1 MMIMRHGAVLALA
14 GAACLTVVAADP
26 IVWYRADMGVTTNA
40 SGKVTA
46 WANQGTLGS
55 VADLANTNAAAPGV
69 TFLASNSTMGNAPVL
84 EFDAHDILISSSAYS
99 LGRITEGGAWFV
111 AFRSYES
118 GTSGTNYG
126 PFGHGTS
133 GSRFGFFQNSSSKFQ
148 LYYYGTGNM
157 VNSDWRF
164 DTNADIVS
172 CGTFKYKDG
181 SSDMGI
187 QGWRRGEA
195 WSVFYGWNARDSG
208 GRFVV
213 GVFNPELPW
222 TKPFRGLIAEA
233 RYYNAPMT
241 AAERFCVECE
251 MAARYAIP
259 LASPGAFSCSAETLR
274 GCTNAPAAFG
284 SASQW
289 GKAAVMETS
298 ATSGALTASF
308 AGTPAD
314 TNLVYIAH
322 DGGAGL
328 VRTWCVAGMDN
339 ARAVPLV
346 LTFTGSEYASAGDVF
361 LFHKDDLRWEKVAAE
376 RTVQGGAVSFSL
388 PAGWKSGR
396 YRVCTGD
403 DQVAL
408 SAAVWFRADRGVT
421 VNGSGMVTAWANGG
435 FLGSECDLVSTNY
448 VAGLTPDVVFEED
461 GIGSRPSLRFAD
473 SDYLRTAGEVD
484 LGITSDGG
492 GAYFLVC
499 RFDPDPDNQKNMCPF
514 GIWSPAT
521 SAGTSLTTS
530 QRFGVQCAKT
540 WSGRPTRA
548 MFYGGQSYDLDMVFT
563 NDSQII
569 ACGAYDVDSSRKV
582 SASQSG
588 NIKFVGNTIAP
599 YAGVLSVGEFNI
611 TAFKSGYYGQVSELR
626 IYNRP
631 LTAREF
637 ADIELEL
644 SVRYG
649 IDVKTAGS
657 LDVAGFAAH
666 QEDYKVI
673 GIAANYGVM
682 EVNPPVTWS
691 DGTLSFSFKVAP
703 SASDP
708 NSPLAVLGHDG
719 GGVTFAPWRNAYVE
733 SLGRTWFVSESNP
746 ARGGVLEFSFAM
758 AANDK
763 KRYQLYRK
771 AAGEADYSLCS
782 QDFVKTGTGVSFT
795 LDRLYSGVYR
805 LVRKPAYAGF
815 GISIR

>member
-1 MMIMRHGAVLALA
+1 MKNRLGAAALA
-14 GAACLTVVAADP
+14 AAVCIAMMAHGVEPD
-26 IVWYRADMGVTTNA
+26 VWYRADMGVTTNA
-40 SGKVTA
+40 QGKVTA
-46 WANQGTLGS
+46 WANQGTIGS
-55 VADLANTNAAAPGV
+55 VADLANTNTAAPGA
-69 TFLASNSTMGNAPVL
+69 TFVADAMGGAPALSFDGHEVLVASS
-84 EFDAHDILISSSAYS
+84 EHSF
-99 LGRITEGGAWFV
+99 GRITEGGAWFV
-111 AFRSYES
+111 VFKCNKTGRSA
-118 GTSGTNYG
+118 NNMG
-126 PFGHGTS
+126 PFGHGLD
-133 GSRFGFFQNSSSKFQ
+133 GNRFGFFQNSSQVFVSYF
-148 LYYYGTGNM
+148 YGTGNQS
-157 VNSDWRF
+157 VSTWTF
-164 DTNADIVS
+164 DTNPCIMS
-172 CGTFKYKDG
+172 CGTYKYDPNR
-181 SSDMGI
+181 SDLGI
-187 QGWRRGEA
+187 MSWMRGQTNTT
-195 WSVFYGWNARDSG
+195 FYGWSARNSG

-213 GVFNPELPW
+213 GVFNPEIVW
-222 TKPFRGLIAEA
+222 TVPFEGLIAEA
-233 RYYNAPMT
+233 RVYMTPLT
-241 AAERFCVECE
+241 AAERFKIECE
-251 MAARYAIP
+251 MAARYSIP
-259 LASPGAFSCSAETLR
+259 LASTGEFSISADALG
-274 GCTNAPAAFG
+274 GCTGDPVAIGDAYN
-284 SASQW
+284 W
-289 GKAAVMETS
+289 GKVATATTS
-298 ATSGALTASF
+298 ATSGALTVAL
-308 AGTPAD
+308 AEAPAAD
-314 TNLVYIAH
+314 VNSLMYAAH
-322 DGGAGL
+322 DGASGRA
-328 VRTWCVAGMDN
+328 RAWCVVGAAG
-339 ARAVPLV
+339 ARALPLE
-346 LTFTGSEYASAGDVF
+346 LTFSGAEYASADVS
-361 LFHKDDLRWEKVAAE
+361 LYRKDDLKWVEVSAE

-435 FLGSECDLVSTNY
+435 FLGSECDLVSTND
-448 VAGLTPDVVFEED
+448 VAGLTPDVVFEAD

-540 WSGRPTRA
+540 WSGRPTRV

-588 NIKFVGNTIAP
+588 NIKFVGKTIAP

-657 LDVAGFAAH
+657 LDAAGLAAH

-782 QDFVKTGTGVSFT
+782 EDFVKTGTGVSFT

-805 LVRKPAYAGF
+805 LVRKPAFSGLVIDF
-815 GISIR
+815 R